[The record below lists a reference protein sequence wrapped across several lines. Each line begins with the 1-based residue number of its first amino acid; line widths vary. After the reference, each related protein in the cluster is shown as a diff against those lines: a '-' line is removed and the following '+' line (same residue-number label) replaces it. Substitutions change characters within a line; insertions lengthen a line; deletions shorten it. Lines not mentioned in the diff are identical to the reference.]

1 MVVRLNRRRGGVT
14 GIYHCEIPVLM
25 GPPIVYKN
33 VSIGVY
39 TANTGER
46 TRYNHV
52 SRSFLCYLYVMSCKA
67 SLD

>member
-14 GIYHCEIPVLM
+14 GICRCEMPVLM

-39 TANTGER
+39 TAITGER
-46 TRYNHV
+46 Y
-52 SRSFLCYLYVMSCKA
+52 M
-67 SLD
+67 